1 MTIRTHLQTAVL
13 ITSIIASPACLSAN
27 DQPDA
32 GTVFRDTP
40 WNKLDN
46 EQALDAMVKFAEMF
60 VSEQEKQNLKTFDDL
75 DFNVY
80 TNQKWHELGRSHAQ
94 DVIVHWPDGRTTVGI
109 DVHIKDLEAMFVFAP
124 DNRIQ
129 EHPIRIADGKWT
141 AVVGILE
148 GTFSEPMPT
157 ADGTHIQPTGKPYRL
172 MMATVGRWNNGVLQ
186 EEWLFWDNHAF
197 MKQIGLAE

>member
-1 MTIRTHLQTAVL
+1 MTIKSHLLTGL
-13 ITSIIASPACLSAN
+13 LIASTIASSAVVSAS
-27 DQPDA
+27 DQA
-32 GTVFRDTP
+32 GAITAFRDTP
-40 WNKLDN
+40 WNKLDDQ
-46 EQALDAMVKFAEMF
+46 QALDAMVRFAESF
-60 VSEQEKQNLKTFDDL
+60 VSEQEEQHLKTFDDL

-80 TNQKWHELGRSHAQ
+80 TNQKWHELGKSHAQ
-94 DVIVHWPDGRTTVGI
+94 DVIVHWPDGRTTTGI

-148 GTFSEPMPT
+148 GTFTRPMPT
-157 ADGTHIQPTGKPYRL
+157 PDGILIQPTGKPYRL
-172 MMATVGRWNNGVLQ
+172 MMATVGRWSNGVLQ

-197 MKQIGLAE
+197 MKQIGLAD

>member
-1 MTIRTHLQTAVL
+1 MTIRMYIQTTLL
-13 ITSIIASPACLSAN
+13 IACIVTSPAGMSAD
-27 DQPDA
+27 DQGDSSTA
-32 GTVFRDTP
+32 LRNTP
-40 WNKLDN
+40 WSTLDDQ
-46 EQALDAMVKFAEMF
+46 QALDAMVEIAEMF
-60 VSEQEKQNLKTFDDL
+60 VTEKEKQHLKTFDDL
-75 DFNVY
+75 DFDVY
-80 TNQKWHELGRSHAQ
+80 TNQKWHELGKSHAQ

-148 GTFSEPMPT
+148 GTFSKPLPT
-157 ADGTHIQPTGKPYRL
+157 PDGKLIQPTGKPYRL
-172 MMATVGRWNNGVLQ
+172 MMATVGRWSDGVLQ